1 MIKFIQN
8 KYIIF
13 VLFALVSDAYM
24 SKITPSVDVS
34 QIDLSKL
41 QAPFRLALVSFN
53 YFDNQL

>member
-34 QIDLSKL
+34 QISNWKQKKL
-41 QAPFRLALVSFN
+41 KGYLQQTPA
-53 YFDNQL
+53 